1 MPPKTFKDKDAAAPE
16 SAEPED
22 ATSVDANVAAALA
35 TVEEVV
41 IAEGEPKKWKKQWG
55 IEGLMESLEAALAEV
70 AAADGTDLTELCKKV
85 QQKITKASSKY
96 AKDER
101 AYLRTTDTLAK
112 VLVEEFVDAAMGAI
126 SASLYDKDWF
136 TKVDWS
142 GPLTTASAY
151 TFQGAKAFQRTLGPS
166 IDQHIADGIF
176 RYQEEERINKVMWT
190 ALETS
195 GVNET
200 HMKKANQH
208 LLKAYDEA
216 FVKAPYGSHDGV
228 AASPE
233 LALLQDFVKGWMSE
247 FVSRAWMP
255 VLEDGIGASSGTKD
269 AQVLF
274 ITVLFQYLTGPEIA
288 CIPSGI
294 LSRLGS
300 LPAAPWNFIGEC
312 AEQVFTELEE
322 SGGAAGNNKLSM
334 LMKRKASG
342 EGATEGATKK
352 LRIVG
357 MA

>member
-1 MPPKTFKDKDAAAPE
+1 MPPKTFKDKAAAAPE

-22 ATSVDANVAAALA
+22 TSVNVDENVAAALA

-41 IAEGEPKKWKKQWG
+41 NAEGAPPKWKKQWG

-126 SASLYDKDWF
+126 SASLFDKDWF

-142 GPLTTASAY
+142 GPLLTASTY

-176 RYQEEERINKVMWT
+176 RYQEEERINNVMYK
-190 ALETS
+190 ALESS
-195 GVNET
+195 GVQET
-200 HMKKANQH
+200 HMKKASQH

-228 AASPE
+228 AASAE

-247 FVSRAWMP
+247 FVTRAWMS

-274 ITVLFQYLTGPEIA
+274 VTVLFQYLTGPEIA

-312 AEQVFTELEE
+312 AEQVFTEIEE
-322 SGGAAGNNKLSM
+322 GGAATGNAKLSM

-342 EGATEGATKK
+342 ESTEGATKK